1 MTSGTM
7 PSRCEDP
14 HDADM
19 RPAAGG
25 AAAESE
31 ADLQPRA
38 GLAFGSDLG
47 HAFSASTVAEPE
59 RATGDPVPQHDLNF
73 PTRWRSS
80 HTPMKA
86 L

>member
-1 MTSGTM
+1 
-7 PSRCEDP
+7 
-14 HDADM
+14 
-19 RPAAGG
+19 
-25 AAAESE
+25 AAAERQ

-73 PTRWRSS
+73 PTRRRSS